1 MKKTLS
7 TTSFSMIFVIIM
19 SLFPVSANYIDTLDQ
34 AVLELMQIREDMMSQ
49 SEDTLSLIE
58 FERLF
63 S

>member
-1 MKKTLS
+1 
-7 TTSFSMIFVIIM
+7 MIFVIIM